1 MLAASVPTPTALFPA
16 PRLRDLRLARRL
28 SQARLAAAAGVAR
41 DSIGNL
47 ENGGVAR
54 AETIERLARALQVEA
69 EELMTIR

>member
-1 MLAASVPTPTALFPA
+1 VPRPTALFSA

-28 SQARLAAAAGVAR
+28 SQAKLAAQAHVAR

-54 AETIERLARALQVEA
+54 AETLDRLADALGVSVD
-69 EELMTIR
+69 ELQAGTPA